1 MGEAA
6 GLQITKRFLSEMKRK
21 VGDCG
26 GSASGS
32 CLRLVLR
39 AHLLSGTPLP
49 EGLTLSWEKNVVVS
63 ETAAGFFLRVCS
75 WCNRCSSRQG
85 AVMRSFQS
93 HQCMSETGTR
103 LLYGLL

>member
-6 GLQITKRFLSEMKRK
+6 GLQIPKRFLSKMKRK

-26 GSASGS
+26 GSARGS
-32 CLRLVLR
+32 CPRLVLR

-49 EGLTLSWEKNVVVS
+49 EGLTPSWEKNVVVS
-63 ETAAGFFLRVCS
+63 GTAAGFFLRVCS

-93 HQCMSETGTR
+93 HQCMSGTGTR
-103 LLYGLL
+103 LLNGLL

>member
-21 VGDCG
+21 ADDWG
-26 GSASGS
+26 GSARGS
-32 CLRLVLR
+32 CLSLVLR

-63 ETAAGFFLRVCS
+63 EAAAGFFLRVGS

-103 LLYGLL
+103 LLNGLL